1 MLHLRRVS
9 AMGSF
14 PTGWYTATM
23 GVTCS
28 SVLGCNVSKP
38 MDWKGRSNT
47 TATTFTGHYPSGLFL
62 WGYVKDKAYS
72 TPVPDIDT
80 LKARIREL

>member
-9 AMGSF
+9 AMGRS
-14 PTGWYTATM
+14 PTGWCTTTL

-38 MDWKGRSNT
+38 MDWEGWSNT
-47 TATTFTGHYPSGLFL
+47 MATTFTRHYPSGLFL
-62 WGYVKDKAYS
+62 WGYVKDKVYL

-80 LKARIREL
+80 YFEGKR